1 MNRLDLISFGKIVQI
16 REKISQQMAKGKKVF
31 RFESGDPDFSVAPHV
46 AEAIKKA
53 LYDGKTHYISN
64 EGIPELR
71 KALSE
76 KCCTKNN
83 LHVTPQDVF
92 VTNGAMHALFVVFQ
106 CLLDEGD
113 EVIVPEPL
121 WTEIGENIRLA
132 GGVLCKVPL
141 TFENNYFYSLEEIK
155 KRITPR
161 TKAIFV
167 NSPHNPTGAVVP
179 ESELRKIAEFAAE
192 SNLYLVSDEAYED
205 LVFEGKHFSSASA
218 VPNYHNTISIFS
230 FSKSHAMTGLR
241 VGYIVTKNTALH
253 TNIQKI
259 LRCSVNGINSI
270 AQWGALAATTGSNE
284 HLNHMLKEYKKRRD
298 IFCDALS
305 GVKGFNIF
313 KPHGAFYLWCTV
325 DFSAF
330 EHLNVRSMTEFSNY
344 LIEQGIGNAPGDS
357 FGTNCDNAIRFAFS
371 GATSMIEEGSLI
383 LREILTQN
391 SHSPVARNA
400 QHENLLSNTQ

>member
-16 REKISQQMAKGKKVF
+16 REKVSQQMIKGKKVF

-46 AEAIKKA
+46 AEAITKA
-53 LYDGKTHYISN
+53 LHDGKTHYISN
-64 EGIPELR
+64 EGIAELR

-76 KCCTKNN
+76 KCVIKNN
-83 LHVTPQDVF
+83 LDVTPQDIF

-106 CLLDEGD
+106 CLLTDGD

-132 GGVLCKVPL
+132 GGILSKVSL
-141 TFENNYFYSLEEIK
+141 TQENNYSYSLDAIK
-155 KRITPR
+155 QKITPR

-167 NSPHNPTGAVVP
+167 NSPHNPTGALVP
-179 ESELRKIAEFAAE
+179 EEELRKIAEFAAQ

-218 VPNYHNTISIFS
+218 IPHYHKTISIFS

-241 VGYIVTKNTALH
+241 VGYIVTKNISLQ

-259 LRCSVNGINSI
+259 LRCSVNGINSL
-270 AQWGALAATTGSNE
+270 AQWGALAAVQGSDD
-284 HLNHMLKEYKKRRD
+284 HLKHMLKEYKKRRD
-298 IFCDALS
+298 IFCDALT
-305 GVKGFNIF
+305 GIEGLKIF

-325 DFSAF
+325 DFAAF
-330 EHLNVRSMTEFSNY
+330 EHLNLRTMTDFSNY
-344 LIEQGIGNAPGDS
+344 LIERGIGNAPGDS
-357 FGTNCDNAIRFAFS
+357 FGTNCDTAIRFAFS
-371 GATSMIEEGSLI
+371 GSTQMIQEGSVI
-383 LREILTQN
+383 LRNILLQTTHTP
-391 SHSPVARNA
+391 SARNA
-400 QHENLLSNTQ
+400 NHEAVFSST

>member
-16 REKISQQMAKGKKVF
+16 REKISQQMIKGKKVF

-46 AEAIKKA
+46 AEAITKA
-53 LYDGKTHYISN
+53 LHDGKTHYISN
-64 EGIPELR
+64 EGIAELR

-76 KCCTKNN
+76 KCVTKNN
-83 LHVTPQDVF
+83 LDVTPQDIF

-106 CLLDEGD
+106 CLLTDGD

-132 GGVLCKVPL
+132 GGVLSKVSL
-141 TFENNYFYSLEEIK
+141 TQENNYSYSLDAIK
-155 KRITPR
+155 QKITPR

-167 NSPHNPTGAVVP
+167 NSPHNPTGALVP
-179 ESELRKIAEFAAE
+179 EEELRKIAEFAAQ

-218 VPNYHNTISIFS
+218 IPHYHKTISIFS

-241 VGYIVTKNTALH
+241 VGYIVTKNTALQ

-259 LRCSVNGINSI
+259 LRCSVNGINSL
-270 AQWGALAATTGSNE
+270 AQWGALAAVQGSDE
-284 HLNHMLKEYKKRRD
+284 HLKHMLKEYKKRRD
-298 IFCDALS
+298 IFCDALT
-305 GVKGFNIF
+305 GIDGLKIF

-325 DFSAF
+325 DFAAF
-330 EHLNVRSMTEFSNY
+330 EHLNLRTMTDFSNY
-344 LIEQGIGNAPGDS
+344 LIERGIGNAPGDS
-357 FGTNCDNAIRFAFS
+357 FGTNCDTAIRFAFS
-371 GATSMIEEGSLI
+371 GSTQMIQEGSII
-383 LREILTQN
+383 LRNILLQTTHNQ
-391 SHSPVARNA
+391 SARNA
-400 QHENLLSNTQ
+400 NHEAVLSSV